1 MQVRKQSYE
10 ESLLSKL
17 LVVATAL
24 EREAERELKVSFGL
38 TFSQFRVLSM
48 LKRVESVSQ
57 QRLAEAIGVTPAVVT
72 RQADVLVARG
82 LMSQT
87 QSPNSKREKL
97 VAITPRGKQAV
108 DEATVLVESRLNP
121 LMHSL
126 SLKDETQFHQ
136 IIEQLA
142 GQVAKL
148 SDNQPD

>member
-97 VAITPRGKQAV
+97 VAITPRGRQAV

-142 GQVAKL
+142 GKVAKL

>member
-87 QSPNSKREKL
+87 QSPSSKREKL
-97 VAITPRGKQAV
+97 VAITPRGRQAV